1 MYPPQAPPLSLL
13 TYVPKNVRT
22 TLCSQDFIETRP
34 RMTKLLFAILELYLY
49 TIVTSTILNFAC
61 SIQPK
66 SGGDFSHFETTGVA

>member
-1 MYPPQAPPLSLL
+1 MFPRLL
-13 TYVPKNVRT
+13 
-22 TLCSQDFIETRP
+22 ETRP

-66 SGGDFSHFETTGVA
+66 SGVDFSHFETTGVA